1 MFIMEGVALRV
12 SSSCQRTLESNTV
25 IYPRLKD
32 SLTADSII
40 INIAIIISQDDEISC
55 SYYQLGILFMILPVA
70 IAILFFTALLVGANI
85 FRKIRTLR
93 KKL

>member
-1 MFIMEGVALRV
+1 M
-12 SSSCQRTLESNTV
+12 
-25 IYPRLKD
+25 
-32 SLTADSII
+32 SLLVVREHWRATQLSKSKKFFYSII

>member
-1 MFIMEGVALRV
+1 MSENAGEQHSYLSKAKRFF
-12 SSSCQRTLESNTV
+12 
-25 IYPRLKD
+25 
-32 SLTADSII
+32 DSII